1 MGNRVGQ
8 KIKLTSLDELLCVPD
23 SSGTSELPVDQIR
36 PFRNHPYK
44 VVDDEKMEE
53 LVESITANGVLTPVI
68 VRPAEEGIYEMISGH
83 RRLHA
88 AEKAGITKIPAIIR
102 DVSDDEATIM
112 MVDSNFQREEILP
125 SEKAFAYKMRYE
137 AMRRQA
143 GRPAKNS
150 SLIGT
155 NFRADEQLAK
165 DVGESRNQV
174 QRIMRLTEVIPE
186 FLEMTDSKKLA
197 LYTAVELSYFPEK
210 VQKWIYSY
218 IWENGMLQTS
228 EKDDVYKFF
237 NSMRPASS
245 KKVSKK
251 LSLPG
256 DKLDKYFPLDMSQE
270 ERERVIYELLEKWR
284 REKRGV

>member
-1 MGNRVGQ
+1 M
-8 KIKLTSLDELLCVPD
+8 
-23 SSGTSELPVDQIR
+23 
-36 PFRNHPYK
+36 
-44 VVDDEKMEE
+44 
-53 LVESITANGVLTPVI
+53 
-68 VRPAEEGIYEMISGH
+68 
-83 RRLHA
+83 
-88 AEKAGITKIPAIIR
+88 
-102 DVSDDEATIM
+102 
-112 MVDSNFQREEILP
+112 
-125 SEKAFAYKMRYE
+125 
-137 AMRRQA
+137 
-143 GRPAKNS
+143 
-150 SLIGT
+150 
-155 NFRADEQLAK
+155 
-165 DVGESRNQV
+165 

-228 EKDDVYKFF
+228 EVGALRRNEDVESLTKDDVYKFF

-251 LSLPG
+251 FSLPG